1 MSVPDDVMNA
11 CVSLFSGA
19 GIGDLGIHH
28 GCGIST
34 IVAVEKEE
42 DRADL
47 IRENY
52 PNTEV
57 IQGDINE
64 NFGEIVK
71 KSKEKLNGKRPLLL
85 SLSPPCQGMSQNGLG
100 KINKRIKEGKRPK
113 YDPRNRLFIPALKIA
128 RSLQPEYV
136 FFENVSNMR
145 NTVIKSQSKK
155 GYSKILDCIPRHLG
169 TGYTIY
175 TFDQEFADYGVP
187 HFRKRLI
194 TIAKRTGM
202 PSRLA
207 ESKPEWF
214 DSGNENERV
223 SVKQAIHSIR
233 KLKKRDLLHMSTN
246 MSGRDIKLLEGI
258 PKNSAR
264 SAHYNECKK
273 CKTKET
279 PKGVIYCVK
288 CGDLLNRPLVEKDGE
303 EPRAVDGYDT
313 SYKRMPPDEPA
324 KTLTQNSGVFSSDNK
339 GHYCENRVLSLR
351 EILILSTVYDI
362 PKSEG
367 LYDGH
372 SFDWNLEKPYDFSS
386 QMPTKESY
394 LIQKNIIRQAIGESI
409 PPLAMMRMIK
419 SLTQEWGC

>member
-1 MSVPDDVMNA
+1 MSVPGDVMNA
-11 CVSLFSGA
+11 CISLFSGA
-19 GIGDLGIHH
+19 GIGDLGIHY
-28 GCGIST
+28 GCGIDT
-34 IVAVEKEE
+34 IVAVEKVES
-42 DRADL
+42 RADL
-47 IRENY
+47 IRANY
-52 PNTEV
+52 PGTEV
-57 IQGDINE
+57 IQGDITHKIA
-64 NFGEIVK
+64 EIIEVSN
-71 KSKEKLNGKRPLLL
+71 SKLMGKRPLLV

-100 KINKRIKEGKRPK
+100 KINKEIKKGNRPK

-128 RSLQPEYV
+128 KALQPEYI
-136 FFENVSNMR
+136 FFENVSNMK

-155 GYSKILDCIPRHLG
+155 GYSKILDCIPRYLG

-175 TFDQEFADYGVP
+175 TFDQEFADYRVP

-194 TIAKRTGM
+194 TIAKRTGS
-202 PSRLA
+202 PSRLT
-207 ESKPEWF
+207 ELKPEWF
-214 DSGNENERV
+214 NSGNKNERV

-233 KLKKRDLLHMSTN
+233 ILKKSNRLHMRTN
-246 MSGRDIKLLEGI
+246 MSDRHVKLLEGI

-273 CKTKET
+273 CKTKDT

-288 CGDLLNRPLVEKDGE
+288 CGDLLNRPRVEKKGKQ
-303 EPRAVDGYDT
+303 PRAVKGYDT
-313 SYKRMPPDEPA
+313 SYKRMPPNEPA

-367 LYDGH
+367 LFDGQ
-372 SFDWNLEKPYDFSS
+372 SFDWNLEKPFDFSS
-386 QMPTKESY
+386 QMPDKKSY
-394 LIQKNIIRQAIGESI
+394 MIQKSIIRQAIGESI

-419 SLTQEWGC
+419 SLTNDWPQ